1 MNCGDK
7 MSRKYLIIG
16 LAIALFISVSLSPVI
31 AVGDTY
37 SVNVGGIDLNM
48 PNNYKVNEDF
58 IFEEDVNSQDRWG
71 NSVPVHYKSIDYTD
85 GNNTITIRVTTSY
98 GEAFTLENAGFADG
112 PKKTIANK
120 TGVLNGSPGDVLFS
134 YVENGKIVQIETFME
149 NNNEDIIGKVIG
161 N

>member
-37 SVNVGGIDLNM
+37 SVNIGGIDLNM

-85 GNNTITIRVTTSY
+85 GNNTI
-98 GEAFTLENAGFADG
+98 
-112 PKKTIANK
+112 K
-120 TGVLNGSPGDVLFS
+120 
-134 YVENGKIVQIETFME
+134 ETHS
-149 NNNEDIIGKVIG
+149 
-161 N
+161 